1 MPLTAVY
8 NAKPQNQGTKHANKD
23 QGGAPQLPESGSVVS
38 NASPARGVVSGANPG
53 DFRAGAAHPA
63 SVLGTGNNPDRLV
76 LTGEAV

>member
-1 MPLTAVY
+1 MPLTAVF

-23 QGGAPQLPESGSVVS
+23 QGGQPTLPDGGVVS
-38 NASPARGVVSGANPG
+38 TASPARGVVPGAIVG
-53 DFRAGAAHPA
+53 DFRAGAPHPA